1 MSRVF
6 GFDRGV
12 PIDRYYIEQLL
23 AKHASEIR
31 GRVLEIG
38 DNAYTRKY
46 GAGRVLQSDVL
57 HVAEGNPKA
66 TMVADLAD
74 GVSLPSD
81 SFDCIICTQ
90 TLMFIYDVRAAIST
104 LHRILKSGGVL
115 LVTVAG
121 VSHQISRY
129 DAERWGDYWRFT
141 SLSMRR
147 LLEEVFPPAS
157 ILVETYGNVMTA
169 MALLQGLA
177 VADLSDRELDAHDP
191 DYEVTIGIK
200 AVKP

>member
-1 MSRVF
+1 
-6 GFDRGV
+6 
-12 PIDRYYIEQLL
+12 
-23 AKHASEIR
+23 
-31 GRVLEIG
+31 
-38 DNAYTRKY
+38 
-46 GAGRVLQSDVL
+46 
-57 HVAEGNPKA
+57 
-66 TMVADLAD
+66 
-74 GVSLPSD
+74 
-81 SFDCIICTQ
+81 
-90 TLMFIYDVRAAIST
+90 MFIYDVRAAIST

-129 DAERWGDYWRFT
+129 DVERWGDYWRFT

-157 ILVETYGNVMTA
+157 ILVETYGNVMAA

-177 VADLSDRELDAHDP
+177 VADLSGTELDAHDP

>member
-1 MSRVF
+1 
-6 GFDRGV
+6 
-12 PIDRYYIEQLL
+12 
-23 AKHASEIR
+23 
-31 GRVLEIG
+31 
-38 DNAYTRKY
+38 
-46 GAGRVLQSDVL
+46 VL
-57 HVAEGNPKA
+57 HVVEGNPQA

-74 GVSLPSD
+74 GASLPSD

-157 ILVETYGNVMTA
+157 ILVETYGNVMAA

-177 VADLSDRELDAHDP
+177 VADLSGRELDEHDP